1 VPLQIHPSLFNPA
14 LLWADLAMKATE
26 MMVSS
31 AEVIGNRVDQMA
43 RAGANPSPRDMR
55 EMVLMG
61 SEKVKAATDSG
72 IAVAARLQSQNM
84 QIFTRAW
91 QQWLTSLGAM
101 AALTSSRTFGEVL
114 SRQNTLFNALSRSN
128 RTHAEISSNT
138 ARLAHAAMKP
148 VHAASTANAKR
159 LRRAKKTRTARR

>member
-14 LLWADLAMKATE
+14 VLWADLALKATE

-31 AEVIGNRVDQMA
+31 AEVIGNRVDQIA

-55 EMVLMG
+55 EIVLMG
-61 SEKVKAATDSG
+61 SEKVKAATESG
-72 IAVAARLQSQNM
+72 LAVATRMQSQNL

-101 AALTSSRTFGEVL
+101 AALATSRTFGEAL
-114 SRQNTLFNALSRSN
+114 ARQHSLFNALSRST
-128 RTHAEISSNT
+128 RTHAQISGDT

-159 LRRAKKTRTARR
+159 LRRAKKTRSTRR

>member
-14 LLWADLAMKATE
+14 MLWADLAMKATE

-31 AEVIGNRVDQMA
+31 AEVIGNRVDQIT
-43 RAGANPSPRDMR
+43 RAGANPSPRDIR
-55 EMVLMG
+55 EIALMG
-61 SEKVKAATDSG
+61 SEKVKAATESNL
-72 IAVAARLQSQNM
+72 AVAMRMQSQNL

-101 AALTSSRTFGEVL
+101 AALTTSRSFGEAL
-114 SRQNTLFNALSRSN
+114 TRQNSLFNALSRSG
-128 RTHAEISSNT
+128 RTHSQISSDT
-138 ARLAHAAMKP
+138 ARLAHAALKP

-159 LRRAKKTRTARR
+159 LRRAKKTRGARR

>member
-14 LLWADLAMKATE
+14 VLWADLALKATE

-31 AEVIGNRVDQMA
+31 AEVIGNRVDQIA

-55 EMVLMG
+55 EIVLMG
-61 SEKVKAATDSG
+61 SEKVKAATESG
-72 IAVAARLQSQNM
+72 LAVATRMQSQNLQM
-84 QIFTRAW
+84 FTRAW
-91 QQWLTSLGAM
+91 QQWLTSLGAF
-101 AALTSSRTFGEVL
+101 AALASSRTFGEAL
-114 SRQNTLFNALSRSN
+114 ARQNSLFNALSRSG
-128 RTHAEISSNT
+128 RTHAQISGDT

-159 LRRAKKTRTARR
+159 LRRAKKTRSTRR